1 MGDCS
6 VSRLQVDQ
14 LASRTGTGNITI
26 PSGSRLVGTDVGS
39 ISSTKG
45 IVQMQ
50 YATAMPSAHI
60 TVTST
65 SDTTLGLTLSITPVF
80 SNSIIKVEFFSTMM
94 LGNANILVLQLQRK
108 IGAGSYTT
116 LTPATGAASRYQYGW
131 TYNQVG
137 WSHANH
143 IYFDAPAT
151 TSTLTYQLLYRN
163 WSSTATNYLVHQYM
177 EYGWIATEIK
187 Q

>member
-1 MGDCS
+1 M
-6 VSRLQVDQ
+6 SRLQVDQ

-50 YATAMPSAHI
+50 YATAMPSSHL

-80 SNSIIKVEFFSTMM
+80 SNSIIKVEFFSTMTN
-94 LGNANILVLQLQRK
+94 GSANALVLQLQRK

-131 TYNQVG
+131 TYNQSA
-137 WSHANH
+137 WAHANH

>member
-26 PSGSRLVGTDVGS
+26 PAGSRLVGTDVGS
-39 ISSTKG
+39 ISTSKG

-50 YATAMPSAHI
+50 YATAMPSSHL

-80 SNSIIKVEFFSTMM
+80 SNSIIKVEWFSTMM
-94 LGNANILVLQLQRK
+94 NGAANAIVLQLQRK
-108 IGAGSYTT
+108 IGAGSYST
-116 LTPATGAASRYQYGW
+116 LTPITGTRYNYGW
-131 TYNQVG
+131 TYNTSG
-137 WSHANH
+137 WLHGNH

-163 WSSTATNYLVHQYM
+163 TSSTATNYLVHQYM

>member
-1 MGDCS
+1 MGDRS

-50 YATAMPSAHI
+50 YATAMPSSHL

-94 LGNANILVLQLQRK
+94 NGGANAIVLQLQRK

-116 LTPATGAASRYQYGW
+116 LTPISGTRYNYGW
-131 TYNQVG
+131 SYNASG
-137 WSHANH
+137 WIHGNH
-143 IYFDAPAT
+143 IYYDAPAT
-151 TSTLTYQLLYRN
+151 TSILTYQLLYRN
-163 WSSTATNYLVHQYM
+163 TSSTATNYLVHQYM

>member
-39 ISSTKG
+39 ISTTKG

-50 YATAMPSAHI
+50 YATAMPSSHL

-94 LGNANILVLQLQRK
+94 NGAANAIVLQLQRK
-108 IGAGSYTT
+108 IGAGSYST
-116 LTPATGAASRYQYGW
+116 LTPITGTRYNYGW
-131 TYNQVG
+131 TYNTSG
-137 WSHANH
+137 WLHGNH

-163 WSSTATNYLVHQYM
+163 TSSTATNYLVHQYM

>member
-1 MGDCS
+1 

-26 PSGSRLVGTDVGS
+26 PTGSRLVGTDVGS
-39 ISSTKG
+39 ISTSKG
-45 IVQMQ
+45 VVQMQ
-50 YATAMPSAHI
+50 FATAMPSAHI

-65 SDTTLGLTLSITPVF
+65 TDTTLGLTLSITPVF

-94 LGNANILVLQLQRK
+94 NGAGNALVLTLQRK
-108 IGAGSYTT
+108 IGAGAYTT
-116 LTPATGAASRYQYGW
+116 LTPITGTRYNYGW
-131 TYNQVG
+131 TYNTSG
-137 WSHANH
+137 WMHGNH
-143 IYFDAPAT
+143 IYFDSPAT

>member
-6 VSRLQVDQ
+6 VSKLQVDQ
-14 LASRTGTGNITI
+14 LVSRTGTGNITI

-39 ISSTKG
+39 ISSTNG
-45 IVQMQ
+45 IVQVQ
-50 YATAMPSAHI
+50 YATAMSSSQI
-60 TVTST
+60 TVTSM

-94 LGNANILVLQLQRK
+94 NGSANAIVLTLQRK

-116 LTPATGAASRYQYGW
+116 LTPVTGAASRYSYGW
-131 TYNQVG
+131 TYNNSAWMHG
-137 WSHANH
+137 NH
-143 IYFDAPAT
+143 VYHDAPAS

-163 WSSTATNYLVHQYM
+163 TSTTALNYLVHQYM